1 MAIDATYTEQ
11 LRKAVADQVPNVA
24 PSADTARLGG
34 LDAALVLQAAQQS
47 SLTINRARNAAKY
60 GPTSVQVS
68 TMDLRL
74 QAGTQTTQAIQLA
87 QARAQLQAPTVP
99 AGSAGIFG
107 RVVDSTGVGVAK
119 ATVAAVNQ
127 AGSQAGKAA
136 SAADGTYQLILP
148 VRSAAESSAKPSIS
162 VHLEV
167 LVNAKT
173 VLTSSEFLT
182 LQAGDIVMRE
192 LAIIPPATDK
202 STG

>member
-74 QAGTQTTQAIQLA
+74 QASTQTTQAIQLA

-127 AGSQAGKAA
+127 AGSQAGKAT

-148 VRSAAESSAKPSIS
+148 VRSVESSAKPSIS

-173 VLTSSEFLT
+173 VLTSSEILT